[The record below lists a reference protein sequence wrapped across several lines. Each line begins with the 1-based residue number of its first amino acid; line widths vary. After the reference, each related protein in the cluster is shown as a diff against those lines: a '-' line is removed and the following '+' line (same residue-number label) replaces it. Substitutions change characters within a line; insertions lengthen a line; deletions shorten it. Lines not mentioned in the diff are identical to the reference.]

1 MFSVRG
7 GQREQSTLSL
17 PHSGLSADLSSEEE
31 YRQDTAPAIT
41 SAQPDRYSHHLVSLI
56 ATVTFILLQEIFCHN
71 FRNVL
76 VQSLQNSRHDLF
88 GDWNSAGCLDMGASW
103 YFSLKLN
110 YFGVLEW
117 KEGPNSY
124 ILLCP
129 NCGMLKR
136 PYFHSRTPK

>member
-76 VQSLQNSRHDLF
+76 VKLF
-88 GDWNSAGCLDMGASW
+88 DHWLLHKPG
-103 YFSLKLN
+103 F
-110 YFGVLEW
+110 VLCCRVFLFRSD
-117 KEGPNSY
+117 K
-124 ILLCP
+124 
-129 NCGMLKR
+129 
-136 PYFHSRTPK
+136 